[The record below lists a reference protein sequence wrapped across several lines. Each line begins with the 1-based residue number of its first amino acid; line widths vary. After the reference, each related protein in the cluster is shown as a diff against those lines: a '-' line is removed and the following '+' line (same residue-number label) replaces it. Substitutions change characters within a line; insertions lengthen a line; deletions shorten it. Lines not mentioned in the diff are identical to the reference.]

1 MTELIKSF
9 AGIFLNRNSGYKA
22 FNINQFE
29 KSIDEIAI
37 HQTVNQFNQ
46 AAKEVCIEYKK

>member
-9 AGIFLNRNSGYKA
+9 AGIFLNRNSGYKP
-22 FNINQFE
+22 FNQSQFRE
-29 KSIDEIAI
+29 SIDEIAI
-37 HQTVNQFNQ
+37 TQTVNHLNK